1 MVDLPATLAIVLM
14 AAFWLLV
21 LGAVVYLFSLSRG
34 IHQSLRKIQT
44 GIEELRRDLG
54 GAGK

>member
-44 GIEELRRDLG
+44 DIEELRRDLG